1 MNERE
6 THNKVIYP
14 ETCTTNLSPRKER
27 KFTRSDPPAKA
38 IEART
43 QAQAQAQAQ
52 GGGEVV
58 THHQRQQH
66 RRPQQTADNAVTG
79 RHVRDVA
86 LRLSMCRAY
95 FSWSAVRW
103 WYFLRRVGMEG
114 GMCVWIWV
122 WLGRW
127 TVRTGAAAVLAKWG
141 GFGFALLCFAH
152 SCGRGCRC
160 GCGCACGCVRG
171 QLGELR

>member
-1 MNERE
+1 M
-6 THNKVIYP
+6 HHQPLPSK
-14 ETCTTNLSPRKER
+14 RKEIHPI
-27 KFTRSDPPAKA
+27 RS
-38 IEART
+38 AREGDRST
-43 QAQAQAQAQ
+43 HSGSGSGSGSR
-52 GGGEVV
+52 GGGGGVV